1 MIRLFPRIGA
11 LVVVALAVLSFVS
24 PVVAKKTLRVMTYN
38 IHVGVGMDKKLDLQR
53 IAEVINRER
62 PDLVGLQEVD
72 RGVKRTEGR
81 DEIVELAALTRM
93 EYAFAPNLDYQGGKY
108 GVAILSR
115 FPIKNTIH
123 RMFENKREAERRGML
138 QVEVE
143 VDRKPLT
150 FVTTHLDY
158 QFEDGRLFE
167 TEQLL
172 QFLTGAK
179 EPLIV
184 VADLNDV
191 PAGSAYQLMRTRFD
205 DAWVTSRTKGDGFSY
220 PADKPL
226 KRIDHIFYSKGVRAK
241 KAWVVETLAS
251 DHIPVVADVELGKFE
266 SQHAAQIDWS
276 RYQDM
281 AVDLMQ
287 QYLRID
293 TSNPPGNEL
302 RAAQFFKKLFD
313 QHGIENEVFE
323 YQPGR
328 ANIIARIR
336 GNGSKRPI
344 ILLSHSD
351 VVTAEPA
358 SWEVDP
364 FSGVIKNGYI
374 WGRGT
379 LDMKGEGLL
388 HLMTMIV
395 LKREKPELSRDVI
408 FLATADEEVHDEGSL
423 WMIANKADLFKNAE
437 YLLTEGG
444 DNLLEDGAVKVVGVD
459 VAEKAPFWLRLTA
472 TGLPGHG
479 SRPVADSA
487 ANRLVRAMSR
497 ILDWQT
503 PIRLMPAVEKYFK
516 DVAPLQK
523 EPLRTQFANIR
534 ESLQDPEFVKWLTGQ
549 RDYNFLVRNTIS
561 ITVLSGSKQ
570 TNVIPNAATCNLD
583 VRLLP
588 GESPEDFLKALT
600 AVIADPTIKIE
611 NINRF
616 KPPNSSSVDTE
627 LFSLIARRTKANHP
641 NAVITTKMLSG
652 YTESQLY
659 RQLGIIAYGW
669 APFYTTP
676 EEDEGVHGNNERI
689 SVKNIREGT
698 REFYEV
704 VREISR
710 QAFLIADF

>member
-1 MIRLFPRIGA
+1 
-11 LVVVALAVLSFVS
+11 
-24 PVVAKKTLRVMTYN
+24 MTYN

-53 IAEVINRER
+53 IADVINRER
-62 PDLVGLQEVD
+62 PDLIGLQEVD
-72 RGVKRTEGR
+72 RGVRRTEGK
-81 DEIVELAALTRM
+81 DEIAELAALTRM

-138 QVEVE
+138 LVEVE
-143 VDRKPLT
+143 FDRKRLT

-167 TEQLL
+167 TEQLMKHVADVK
-172 QFLTGAK
+172 G
-179 EPLIV
+179 PLIV

-191 PAGSAYQLMRTRFD
+191 PSGSAYQLMRTKFD
-205 DAWVTSRTKGDGFSY
+205 DAWIVSRAKGDGFSY
-220 PADKPL
+220 PADKPA
-226 KRIDHIFYSKGVRAK
+226 KRIDHIFTGKGVRAK
-241 KAWVVETLAS
+241 KAWVVESLAS
-251 DHIPVVADVELGKFE
+251 DHIPVVADVELE
-266 SQHAAQIDWS
+266 RIETQHAERIDWP

-281 AVDLMQ
+281 AVELMQ

-293 TSNPPGNEL
+293 TSNPPGNEIE
-302 RAAQFFKKLFD
+302 AAKFLKRIFD
-313 QHGIENEVFE
+313 QHGIGSEIFE
-323 YQPGR
+323 YKPGR
-328 ANIIARIR
+328 ANIIARLK

-344 ILLSHSD
+344 ILLSHTD

-358 SWEVDP
+358 AWEVAP
-364 FSGVIKNGYI
+364 FSGAIRNGYI
-374 WGRGT
+374 YGRGA

-395 LKREKPELSRDVI
+395 LKREGPPLSRDVI
-408 FLATADEEVHDEGSL
+408 FLGTADEEVNDEGSL
-423 WMIANKADLFKNAE
+423 WMIANKSELFKDAE

-444 DNLLEDGAVKVVGVD
+444 DNLLEDGVVKVVGVD

-479 SRPVADSA
+479 SRPVPDSA
-487 ANRLVRAMSR
+487 ANRLIRAMSR
-497 ILDWQT
+497 ILDWET
-503 PIRLMPAVEKYFK
+503 PVRLLPAVEKYFK

-523 EPLRTQFANIR
+523 EPLRSQFANIR
-534 ESLQDPEFVKWLTGQ
+534 ESLKDPAFVKWLTNQ
-549 RDYNFLVRNTIS
+549 REYNFLVRNTIS
-561 ITVLSGSKQ
+561 ITMLSGSKQ
-570 TNVIPNAATCNLD
+570 TNVIPNAATCNID

-588 GESPEDFLKALT
+588 GESPDDFLKALT

-611 NINRF
+611 HVNRF

-627 LFSLIARRTKANHP
+627 LFLLIARRTKANHP
-641 NAVITTKMLSG
+641 SAVVTTKMLSG

-659 RQLGIIAYGW
+659 RQLGIVAYGW
-669 APFYTTP
+669 APIYTTP
-676 EEDEGVHGNNERI
+676 EDDEGVHGNNERI
-689 SVKNIREGT
+689 SVKNVREGT

-704 VREISR
+704 VRDISR
-710 QAFLIADF
+710 